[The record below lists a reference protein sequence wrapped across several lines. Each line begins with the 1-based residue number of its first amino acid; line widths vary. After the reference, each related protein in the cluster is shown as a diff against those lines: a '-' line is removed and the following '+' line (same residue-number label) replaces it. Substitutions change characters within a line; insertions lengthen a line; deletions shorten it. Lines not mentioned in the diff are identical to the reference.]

1 LAVPR
6 GTVKLPGGYEVVVP
20 EKIVE
25 LKHNKIYN
33 LVFKNEDHVCEPCSR
48 FGFNY
53 FWRLPVQ
60 MAADYLSAMKHIIK
74 RSDIGS
80 VAGDLVSGIS
90 LTEGRGLTQ
99 KELHV
104 LTSLAIKHDIR
115 LVKNDPNVGGL
126 LLGSR
131 RNKFGY
137 QKGTLNFMLTTGRF
151 PKPAEAV
158 KIKTIAGPKNEELGE
173 R

>member
-25 LKHNKIYN
+25 H
-33 LVFKNEDHVCEPCSR
+33 E
-48 FGFNY
+48 
-53 FWRLPVQ
+53 
-60 MAADYLSAMKHIIK
+60 
-74 RSDIGS
+74 
-80 VAGDLVSGIS
+80 
-90 LTEGRGLTQ
+90 
-99 KELHV
+99 
-104 LTSLAIKHDIR
+104 IR
-115 LVKNDPNVGGL
+115 LVKEDPHTGGL
-126 LLGSR
+126 LLGNR
-131 RNKFGY
+131 KNKFGY

-158 KIKTIAGPKNEELGE
+158 KIQKIAEFKNDELGE